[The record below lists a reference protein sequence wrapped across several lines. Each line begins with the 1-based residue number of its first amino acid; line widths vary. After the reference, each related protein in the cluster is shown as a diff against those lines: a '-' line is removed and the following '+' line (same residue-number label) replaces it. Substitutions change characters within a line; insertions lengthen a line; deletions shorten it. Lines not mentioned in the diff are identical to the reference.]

1 MKRSKQEEEAIKWRA
16 SAALVKYVGPPRA
29 SFDDA
34 KAVIVE
40 VDDRWYVK
48 LMSGGKTLGVY
59 RIRSDGQLKW
69 MRRPPRELQSDEG

>member
-16 SAALVKYVGPPRA
+16 AAALVKYAGPPRA

-59 RIRSDGQLKW
+59 RVRADGQLKW
-69 MRRPPRELQSDEG
+69 MRRPPRELRGEDE